1 LNLSGLKSAIKSV
14 IREVITVCAG
24 TFILTLAMII
34 IFAAAG
40 RFSISVV
47 AGALFGAAAAGAN
60 FILLAATLQK
70 ALKKE
75 ASKAKLIVTVSL
87 FLRYLSILLLSV
99 ISILLGANPIAVLI
113 PLLFPRI
120 VIFIAQIHKT
130 GGGENAD

>member
-1 LNLSGLKSAIKSV
+1 
-14 IREVITVCAG
+14 
-24 TFILTLAMII
+24 MII

-40 RFSISVV
+40 GFSVSVV
-47 AGALFGAAAAGAN
+47 AGALLGAAAAGAN

-70 ALKKE
+70 ALKTK
-75 ASKAKLIVTVSL
+75 ASKAKLTVAISL
-87 FLRYLSILLLSV
+87 FLRYLSLLLLSV

-130 GGGENAD
+130 GGGKNED